1 MLIRALLLCALGV
14 LPLGL
19 RGATTSPL
27 ASAPTEFV
35 RAQATSAIRWHP
47 WTEAVLNEAKQQ
59 NKSIY
64 VFVGSP
70 LSELTRATISQT
82 FGSAK
87 TVAWINESFF
97 PIFVDAEA
105 QPDVAAYAQH
115 FIVSVKQLR
124 GSPVHLWLTP
134 DTLQPYDG
142 ANYLPPSEEWGKP
155 GFLKAA
161 RGALD
166 SWTNDPAR
174 ARALATEALNM
185 MRLPTLDP
193 TAKLDIEAKLDAA
206 TKAWIAAIDPINGG
220 FGAAPK
226 LPEPE
231 VIRFLLKRGPA
242 AQAAAFNAARALVNG
257 ATRDPVD
264 GGFYRRCMDEAWKEP
279 YRQKLLVDQA
289 RIALALFEAADVA
302 KDEKLRAAGI
312 GALDFVLKE
321 MKNADGSL
329 AMALDGTLDENADP
343 MKRPK
348 FVRVG
353 QASVGVQ
360 YFVAEAMFRSK
371 DATKIREAHSL
382 VAVLAKVAKLGG
394 YFPHLPG
401 QPDEAP
407 AIAADYLARSVALRW
422 QKDTAGIAQ
431 TIANANHF
439 YFDESSGAYMASPAA
454 LPPGIAARVPASG
467 DTPSAEVLALLAG
480 VDAKTADLIRRNLM
494 MLIEYDELPPGDVLL
509 GLSQE

>member
-19 RGATTSPL
+19 RGAITSPL

-59 NKSIY
+59 NKSVY

-115 FIVSVKQLR
+115 FVVSVKQLR

-242 AQAAAFNAARALVNG
+242 AQAAALNAAGALVNG

-348 FVRVG
+348 FARIG
-353 QASVGVQ
+353 SAATGSQALLAVALLRAGEKR
-360 YFVAEAMFRSK
+360 FMAEANK
-371 DATKIREAHSL
+371 LTAGLKQPVLAHIVGLAAEGTATDGLA
-382 VAVLAKVAKLGG
+382 AVLALRASS
-394 YFPHLPG
+394 
-401 QPDEAP
+401 DP
-407 AIAADYLARSVALRW
+407 ATADRMQTWVTTRFFDAA
-422 QKDTAGIAQ
+422 
-431 TIANANHF
+431 
-439 YFDESSGAYMASPAA
+439 SGAFQASAA
-454 LPPGIAARVPASG
+454 SLPPGIAIRVPTNG

-494 MLIEYDELPPGDVLL
+494 MQIEYDELPPGDVLL